1 MRMTSVRGLLAS
13 LGLWLV
19 ATSASATDPA
29 VLLAQIQALPGVV
42 TASQGPSPIPDTLFY
57 RITFRQPLDHADP
70 GGETFTQRVTLLH
83 RDASAPMVLVT
94 DGYATPWVA
103 TQQEI
108 TAALQTNQLRVE
120 HRFFVGS
127 APASMDWSKLDIEQS
142 ADDLHAVIAAFKAL
156 YPARWASTGASKSGM
171 TSVYLRYFH
180 PDDVDATVPYVAP
193 TSQGFY
199 DARYVQFLD
208 RVGDAAC
215 RASLRRFQ
223 EAALRRRDEV
233 QALVSPTDFGILGL
247 DRSYE
252 FAVIELPFTFW
263 QYRNASFCDAIPAD
277 DAPAAEMLGFIDFAV
292 GLDFFADPTL
302 EYYAPYFYQAGTQ
315 LGAPR
320 VDLRALGDLLRYP
333 RRDVPE
339 NYPPLGVEKIF
350 DGSAMARI
358 RQWVQVSG
366 QRFLFI
372 YGETDPWST
381 NPYVPSERN
390 DAWRIWVRGAGGNHG
405 ANLAKMTPE
414 DREFAMAKLREWL
427 DLPPARFAA
436 PVDAASARVDEP
448 TRAELMLR

>member
-156 YPARWASTGASKSGM
+156 YPARGASTGASKSGM

-277 DAPAAEMLGFIDFAV
+277 DAPAADVLGFIDFAV

-372 YGETDPWST
+372 YGENDPWST

>member
-233 QALVSPTDFGILGL
+233 QALVSSTDFGILGL

-277 DAPAAEMLGFIDFAV
+277 DAPAADVLGFIDFAV

-339 NYPPLGVEKIF
+339 NYPPLGVEKSF

-372 YGETDPWST
+372 YGENDPWST

-414 DREFAMAKLREWL
+414 DREFALAKLREWL
-427 DLPPARFAA
+427 DLPPARLAA
-436 PVDAASARVDEP
+436 PVGAASARVDEP

>member
-70 GGETFTQRVTLLH
+70 GGETFSQRVTLLH

-233 QALVSPTDFGILGL
+233 QALVSPSDFGILGL

-372 YGETDPWST
+372 YGENDPWST

-414 DREFAMAKLREWL
+414 DREFALAKLREWL

-436 PVDAASARVDEP
+436 PVDAASAAGDAP
-448 TRAELMLR
+448 TPPEQLLR